1 MSSYTT
7 VLFSHRNAYAIIVFH
22 KLVHEVGPIS
32 KNITGPD
39 LTKLVYTMHLGL
51 DKLRWWSDL

>member
-1 MSSYTT
+1 MSLYTT

-51 DKLRWWSDL
+51 DKLRC